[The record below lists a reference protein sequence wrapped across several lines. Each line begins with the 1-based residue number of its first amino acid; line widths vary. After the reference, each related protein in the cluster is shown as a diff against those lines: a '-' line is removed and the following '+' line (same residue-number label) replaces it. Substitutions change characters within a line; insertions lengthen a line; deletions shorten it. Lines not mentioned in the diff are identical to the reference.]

1 MTYMKHTL
9 IVALIFFLLPAIV
22 LFSCT
27 KANEQ
32 QLQGGGGTVCDTVGM
47 TYSGDVVPILQANC
61 YSCHGNGNTGGSGGI
76 NLDGYENIQVY
87 AQNGTLAKVITHA
100 PGYPA
105 MPYGLPKLDECS
117 INKILDWINRGAPN
131 D

>member
-1 MTYMKHTL
+1 MKQT
-9 IVALIFFLLPAIV
+9 IVIALIFFLLPALV

-32 QLQGGGGTVCDTVGM
+32 DLQGNSGGVSCDTVGM
-47 TYSGDVVPILQANC
+47 TYSADVVPILQDHC

-87 AQNGTLAKVITHA
+87 AQNGILAGVITHA

-105 MPYGLPKLDECS
+105 MPFGQPKLDECN

>member
-1 MTYMKHTL
+1 MKKTM
-9 IVALIFFLLPAIV
+9 IFALFFFFLSGIV

-32 QLQGGGGTVCDTVGM
+32 QLQGGVTECDTVGM
-47 TYSGDVVPILQANC
+47 TYSHDVVPILQANC

-76 NLDGYENIQVY
+76 DLDGYSDIEGY
-87 AQNGTLAKVITHA
+87 AKNGTLAGVITHT
-100 PGYPA
+100 PGYPF
-105 MPYGLPKLDECS
+105 MPYGLPKLDDCS